1 VVHVNSLYDVRYPG
15 VRYGGW
21 EIIFG
26 SSVSPPYCNVLLRGA
41 TNIPAKYFVC
51 FFSVALKIEEVYSC
65 EMLVAVYQNVIR

>member
-1 VVHVNSLYDVRYPG
+1 VLHVNSLCDVRYPD

-21 EIIFG
+21 ETIFW

-41 TNIPAKYFVC
+41 TSIPAKGFVC
-51 FFSVALKIEEVYSC
+51 FFSVALIIEEVYSC